1 MGTRSQNEDVV
12 RLLWTGG
19 WDSTFRML
27 DLILIKQKPVQPY
40 YLIDAQRR
48 SLGTEILAMNTIKR
62 RLDIKHPDLSHR
74 LRPTVFR
81 DVHDIPPN
89 HEIHESYQRICA
101 QNHIGIQYEWGAR
114 FAQTEGLSKLELSLI
129 GAGHM
134 FQFFG
139 PYLYRQDVEDDV
151 VCEIDRKHHGT
162 DIYRVFKDYRF
173 PLIFMTKQE
182 MHTKAKQHGFEEFM
196 LLTCF
201 CHTPRSDGRPC
212 GVCIPCGIVIECGLG
227 WRLPRTSRVR
237 FHLKRLYRRGRGV
250 LEKHPRAF
258 PVAQRLAQKLKRTKT
273 RQIPLP

>member
-1 MGTRSQNEDVV
+1 MDTRSQNEDVV

-48 SLGTEILAMNTIKR
+48 SFGTEILAMNTIKR
-62 RLDIKHPDLSHR
+62 RLDIKHPDLSHL

-89 HEIHESYQRICA
+89 REIHESYQRICA
-101 QNHIGIQYEWGAR
+101 RNHIGTQYEWGAR
-114 FAQTEGLSKLELSLI
+114 FAQAEGLSKLELSLI

-139 PYLYRQDVEDDV
+139 PYLHRQDVEDDV

-182 MHTKAKQHGFEEFM
+182 MHAKAKQHGFEEFM

-212 GVCIPCGIVIECGLG
+212 GVCIPCGIAIECGLG
-227 WRLPRTSRVR
+227 WRLPRTSRVK

-258 PVAQRLAQKLKRTKT
+258 PVAQRLARKLKRTKK